1 MKATRTKR
9 MAGFVSLLLALTLSA
24 TACVGPMSSGSGPGP
39 GSPAPEVTQAPK
51 LSSMKLIKD
60 GDFEGWNS
68 MDGETDFKWS
78 AADFASMEKNATSA
92 LEILAQR
99 HPEFTVE
106 GFKTTPEIWNNTVA
120 PELKPLATTAGWA
133 NLTNGWAKEVP
144 SADEEIAADS
154 TEEFVTNPFL
164 TNRPEILDNAKYPM
178 YSITH
183 SWKTPAGEKCSPSD
197 KPYEVN
203 PVGVSATTR
212 PEGNSFASAYPL
224 ITAMLEV
231 KIHCKE
237 GGTLKVDQMSL
248 TLQLKKE
255 GGQWLVNRVNMFAPS
270 TPNVMEK

>member
-1 MKATRTKR
+1 
-9 MAGFVSLLLALTLSA
+9 MAGLVGLLMALTLSA
-24 TACVGPMSSGSGPGP
+24 TACSDPMSWGASKGPA
-39 GSPAPEVTQAPK
+39 SPAPEVTPVTK
-51 LSSMKLIKD
+51 ISSMKLIKD

-78 AADFASMEKNATSA
+78 PADVASMEKNATAA

-120 PELKPLATTAGWA
+120 PELKPLATTAGWT
-133 NLTNGWAKEVP
+133 NLTNGWTKEVP
-144 SADEEIAADS
+144 SADGEMSENS

-164 TNRPEILDNAKYPM
+164 TNRPEILDSAKYPM
-178 YSITH
+178 YSIAH
-183 SWKTPAGEKCSPSD
+183 SWKSAAGEKCSPSD
-197 KPYEVN
+197 KPYEVK

-255 GGQWLVNRVNMFAPS
+255 RGQWLVSRVNMFAPS